1 MSGRDENSSKIAA
14 SIEVSPKQAIE
25 SSDLPGLFPDGARVY
40 VTDVGS
46 DPTATLV
53 EAVKRVH
60 DLGYEPVPHIAAR
73 RLTTKAAFEERIRAF
88 AEEVG
93 VTNVLVIG
101 GGLDKPAGDFA
112 STMAVLETGALE
124 RYGIKQVGIAGH
136 PEGSPDFS
144 EDIAYEAL
152 RQKQAFGQASGIEVR
167 IVTQFGFDP
176 DQAIRWAM
184 GLKERGIELP
194 IHLGVAGPAKTTT
207 LIKYAAMCGVGNSV
221 NFLRKHSRS
230 LVTLATSH
238 SPESV
243 VGPIEQHVHETPDS
257 PIAQI
262 HVFPFGGIKKAA
274 QWLEERGSWPTERQN
289 LSMYTF

>member
-1 MSGRDENSSKIAA
+1 MSGRDENSNKIAA
-14 SIEVSPKQAIE
+14 SIEISPKQAIE
-25 SSDLPGLFPDGARVY
+25 SSDLPGLFPDGVRVY

-53 EAVKRVH
+53 EAAKRVR
-60 DLGYEPVPHIAAR
+60 DLGYVPVPHIAAR
-73 RLTTKAAFEERIRAF
+73 RLTTTAAFEERIRALT
-88 AEEVG
+88 EEVG
-93 VTNVLVIG
+93 VNEVLIIG
-101 GGLDKPAGDFA
+101 GGLDKPTGDFA
-112 STMAVLETGALE
+112 STMTVLETGMLE
-124 RYGIKQVGIAGH
+124 RFGIKEIGVAGH

-144 EDIAYEAL
+144 EDTAYEAL
-152 RQKQAFGQASGIEVR
+152 RLKQTFGEQSGIKVR

-176 DQAIRWAM
+176 DQAIKWAM
-184 GLKERGIELP
+184 GLKEHGVELP

-243 VGPIEQHVHETPDS
+243 VGPIEQHVIETPAS
-257 PIAQI
+257 PIKQI

-274 QWLEERGSWPTERQN
+274 HWLEERGSWPTERQN
-289 LSMYTF
+289 VSMYTL